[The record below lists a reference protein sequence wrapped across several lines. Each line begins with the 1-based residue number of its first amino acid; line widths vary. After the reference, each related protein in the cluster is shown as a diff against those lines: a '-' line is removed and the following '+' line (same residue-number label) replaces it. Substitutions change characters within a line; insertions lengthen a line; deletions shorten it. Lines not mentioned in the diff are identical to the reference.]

1 VGVFAGRFSSSIGH
15 LAVDLGSRG
24 IRLLQVR
31 EHQRRLHVVGAA
43 RVDLPSGT
51 LEEIQ
56 KPETSEAVTH
66 QLQAAVTNGGFTGR
80 RCVVSL
86 PRSDVR
92 LQSIRL
98 PSMPEGELR
107 QAALWEASQRFGFD
121 RDAMEAD
128 YIRTGATLQSG
139 ESREEIL
146 LIASSHASLHARL
159 APVLAAGL
167 RPIAVDTDFSA
178 LARIFS
184 RCYRRESDQSKV
196 RMVVE
201 VGASGSTVLIL
212 RGDQIAFAKTLAIS
226 GHDFNQAVAEHLQMD
241 EVAAAELRAA
251 RIAAHVAPQGGEAP
265 VEAATDRAVFEAIR
279 PLMGDLVKEI
289 VLCLRYYGVTFRGH
303 PPGRIILSGGDGLE
317 PQLDATVQQACKI
330 PVAFDDELSTL
341 EHLIGQVQA
350 KLHRRP
356 GPAASWAVAAGL
368 SARGL
373 NRARR
378 LDEEQPQNEAR
389 RGAA

>member
-1 VGVFAGRFSSSIGH
+1 MFAGRFSSSIGH
-15 LAVDLGSRG
+15 LAVDIGSRG

-31 EHQRRLHVVGAA
+31 EHQRQLHVVGAA

-51 LEEIQ
+51 LEDIQ
-56 KPETSEAVTH
+56 TPEAKEALTQ

-98 PSMPEGELR
+98 PAMPENELR

-121 RDAMEAD
+121 REAMEAD

-139 ESREEIL
+139 ENREEIL
-146 LIASSHASLHARL
+146 LVASSHASLHARL
-159 APVLAAGL
+159 APVMEAGL

-184 RCYRRESDQSKV
+184 RCYRRESDQSRV

-212 RGDQIAFAKTLAIS
+212 RGDQVAFAKSLGIS
-226 GHDFNQAVAEHLQMD
+226 GHDFNQAVAEHLQLD

-251 RIAAHVAPQGGEAP
+251 RIAAQRSQQSVDAP
-265 VEAATDRAVFEAIR
+265 VEADADRAVFEATR
-279 PLMGDLVKEI
+279 PLIGDLVKEI

-303 PPGRIILSGGDGLE
+303 PPERIILSGGDGLE

-330 PVAFDDELSTL
+330 PTTFDDELSTL
-341 EHLIGQVQA
+341 EHLIGQIHA

-356 GPAASWAVAAGL
+356 GPASCWAVAAGL

-373 NRARR
+373 NPPKGA
-378 LDEEQPQNEAR
+378 LDEQSQTEAR